1 MPVRTSAAEMATNM
15 YDYTLPTKPQFCQL
29 IYLRTFKAELRPL
42 KFYHFGSSLDLN
54 RACLFFRPLSM
65 PLFLMSGIPMMGGG
79 CNDRKP
85 IREVLGLQNID
96 PTNQVLTNEQ
106 FGVCVRT
113 VNSQIER

>member
-1 MPVRTSAAEMATNM
+1 M
-15 YDYTLPTKPQFCQL
+15 
-29 IYLRTFKAELRPL
+29 
-42 KFYHFGSSLDLN
+42 KFYHFATCLKQN
-54 RACLFFRPLSM
+54 RAYSFCSPVSM

-85 IREVLGLQNID
+85 IREVLGLQNIE

-113 VNSQIER
+113 INSQIER